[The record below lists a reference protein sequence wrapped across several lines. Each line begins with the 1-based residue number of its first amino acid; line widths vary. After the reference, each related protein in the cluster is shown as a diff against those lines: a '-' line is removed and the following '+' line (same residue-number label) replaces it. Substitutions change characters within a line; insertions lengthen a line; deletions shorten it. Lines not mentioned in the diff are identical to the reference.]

1 MSVTED
7 PIPFLFLLQQQQQ
20 TVERSHQTIHSSL
33 IAHRLNVWSSGRSI
47 DYKERKGILSVHAL
61 ESDPS
66 HQSLRIG
73 EKFVKTRAMSTTR
86 TPDAEATVEAMERA
100 LRERERAESREK
112 AKLEE
117 TYAKIEETEREVRN
131 KEREVRNARM
141 KQRQLLQQIA
151 LAKENLARATAD
163 VDASYEAER
172 RWMGMMTEISDLEQE
187 ARERALEEM
196 RAEIEDEETT
206 LEHVRLCAESDEL
219 AAEIERLSARFEN
232 GPWTA
237 TDLSDV
243 PDELM
248 RVVRAIVAREMGEDE
263 KAEDAED
270 ADDVRGGGAKRT
282 REMK

>member
-1 MSVTED
+1 MT
-7 PIPFLFLLQQQQQ
+7 
-20 TVERSHQTIHSSL
+20 
-33 IAHRLNVWSSGRSI
+33 
-47 DYKERKGILSVHAL
+47 
-61 ESDPS
+61 
-66 HQSLRIG
+66 
-73 EKFVKTRAMSTTR
+73 TRTMSTT
-86 TPDAEATVEAMERA
+86 PEATVEAMERA

-131 KEREVRNARM
+131 KEREVRTSRM
-141 KQRQLLQQIA
+141 KQTQLLEQIA
-151 LAKENLARATAD
+151 RAKENLARTTAD
-163 VDASYEAER
+163 VDAADDAER
-172 RWMGMMTEISDLEQE
+172 RWMTMMTEISEMERE

-219 AAEIERLSARFEN
+219 TAEIGRLSAGFEN

-237 TDLSDV
+237 ADLSDV

-248 RVVRAIVAREMGEDE
+248 QIVRAIVAREMGEDE
-263 KAEDAED
+263 NAEDAE
-270 ADDVRGGGAKRT
+270 DDVRGGGAKRT

>member
-1 MSVTED
+1 MT
-7 PIPFLFLLQQQQQ
+7 
-20 TVERSHQTIHSSL
+20 
-33 IAHRLNVWSSGRSI
+33 
-47 DYKERKGILSVHAL
+47 
-61 ESDPS
+61 
-66 HQSLRIG
+66 
-73 EKFVKTRAMSTTR
+73 TRTMSTT
-86 TPDAEATVEAMERA
+86 PEATVEAMERA

-131 KEREVRNARM
+131 KEREVSRARM
-141 KQRQLLQQIA
+141 KQRQLLEQIA
-151 LAKENLARATAD
+151 IANENLARATAD
-163 VDASYEAER
+163 VDAADDAER
-172 RWMGMMTEISDLEQE
+172 RWMTMMTEISEMERE

-219 AAEIERLSARFEN
+219 TAEIGRLSAGFEN

-237 TDLSDV
+237 ADLSDV

-248 RVVRAIVAREMGEDE
+248 QIVRAIVAREMGEDE
-263 KAEDAED
+263 NAEN

>member
-1 MSVTED
+1 MT
-7 PIPFLFLLQQQQQ
+7 
-20 TVERSHQTIHSSL
+20 
-33 IAHRLNVWSSGRSI
+33 
-47 DYKERKGILSVHAL
+47 
-61 ESDPS
+61 
-66 HQSLRIG
+66 
-73 EKFVKTRAMSTTR
+73 TRTMSTT
-86 TPDAEATVEAMERA
+86 PEATVEAMERA

-131 KEREVRNARM
+131 KEREVSRARM
-141 KQRQLLQQIA
+141 KQRQLLEQIA
-151 LAKENLARATAD
+151 IANENLARATAD
-163 VDASYEAER
+163 VDAADDAER
-172 RWMGMMTEISDLEQE
+172 RWMTMMTEISEIERE

-219 AAEIERLSARFEN
+219 TAEIGRLSAGFEN

-237 TDLSDV
+237 ADLSDV

-248 RVVRAIVAREMGEDE
+248 QIVRAIVAREMGEDE
-263 KAEDAED
+263 NAEN

>member
-1 MSVTED
+1 MT
-7 PIPFLFLLQQQQQ
+7 
-20 TVERSHQTIHSSL
+20 
-33 IAHRLNVWSSGRSI
+33 
-47 DYKERKGILSVHAL
+47 
-61 ESDPS
+61 
-66 HQSLRIG
+66 
-73 EKFVKTRAMSTTR
+73 TRTMSTT
-86 TPDAEATVEAMERA
+86 PEATVEVMERA

-131 KEREVRNARM
+131 KEREVSRARM
-141 KQRQLLQQIA
+141 KQRQLLEQIA
-151 LAKENLARATAD
+151 IANENLARATAD
-163 VDASYEAER
+163 VDAADDAER
-172 RWMGMMTEISDLEQE
+172 RWMTMMTEISEMERE

-219 AAEIERLSARFEN
+219 TAEIGRLSAGFEN

-237 TDLSDV
+237 ADLSDV

-248 RVVRAIVAREMGEDE
+248 QIVRAIVAREMGEDE
-263 KAEDAED
+263 NAEN

>member
-1 MSVTED
+1 MT
-7 PIPFLFLLQQQQQ
+7 
-20 TVERSHQTIHSSL
+20 
-33 IAHRLNVWSSGRSI
+33 
-47 DYKERKGILSVHAL
+47 
-61 ESDPS
+61 
-66 HQSLRIG
+66 
-73 EKFVKTRAMSTTR
+73 TRTMSTT
-86 TPDAEATVEAMERA
+86 PEATVEAIERA

-131 KEREVRNARM
+131 KEREVSRARM
-141 KQRQLLQQIA
+141 KQRQLLEQIA
-151 LAKENLARATAD
+151 IANENLARATAD
-163 VDASYEAER
+163 VDAADDAER
-172 RWMGMMTEISDLEQE
+172 RWMTMMTEISEMERE

-219 AAEIERLSARFEN
+219 TAEIGRLSAGFEN

-237 TDLSDV
+237 ADLSDV

-248 RVVRAIVAREMGEDE
+248 QIVRAIVAREMGEDE
-263 KAEDAED
+263 NAEN